1 MNNRPQWEGR
11 THGGSL
17 GQKGLFFFFRYMNY
31 SLGKIFLY
39 PVVSIIVLFYM
50 IFSFTGFQSI
60 WFYFRKIHKYGFLKS
75 LYKTYINHF
84 LFGQNL
90 LDKFAL
96 FAGKKNRFKISIT
109 GQELFDEII
118 NSPKGAII
126 ASSHVG
132 NFEISGYLLRQTQK
146 RINGIIYGEENPVIQ
161 QFRNKILE
169 ENNVFQIPILEDMSH
184 IFTINNVLSR
194 GEILT
199 MPCDRIYTG
208 NKAVELDFMGQKAD
222 FPTGAYHLASKFD
235 LHVLTLFVMKE
246 SANHY
251 HIFLNRI
258 DDYSNANIPSKEKVV
273 LLAKNYVSELQ
284 KILKIYPEQWF
295 NFYKFWKCE

>member
-1 MNNRPQWEGR
+1 VNTRPQWEGR

-17 GQKGLFFFFRYMNY
+17 GQKGLLFFFRHTNY

-39 PVVSIIVLFYM
+39 PVLSIVVLFYM
-50 IFSFTGFQSI
+50 IFSHTGFRSI
-60 WFYFRKIHKYGFLKS
+60 WFYFRKIHHYGILESILKAY
-75 LYKTYINHF
+75 LNHF

-90 LDKFAL
+90 FDKFAL
-96 FAGKKNRFKISIT
+96 YAGKKNSVKISIT

-132 NFEISGYLLRQTQK
+132 NFEISGYLLRQTKK
-146 RINGIIYGEENPVIQ
+146 RINGIIYGEENPVLQ
-161 QFRNKILE
+161 QFRKKILE

-199 MPCDRIYTG
+199 MPCDRIFTG
-208 NKAVELDFMGQKAD
+208 NKTTTLDFMGQTAS
-222 FPTGAYHLASKFD
+222 FPTGAYHLAVKFD
-235 LHVLTLFVMKE
+235 LPVLTLFVMKE
-246 SANHY
+246 SINSY
-251 HIFLNRI
+251 QIFLHRI
-258 DDYSNANIPSKEKVV
+258 DNYSDASLSENEKIVV
-273 LLAKNYVSELQ
+273 LARNYVTELE
-284 KILKIYPEQWF
+284 KMLKKYPVQWY